1 MDEEDFDWDDKKDP
15 ELEDEDLNENE
26 NVLQDEDV
34 SEKLDIATTLYLK
47 LKSYIDFH
55 GLTFLDRPNSISDL
69 LYLF

>member
-1 MDEEDFDWDDKKDP
+1 MEDEDFDWDDKKDP

-55 GLTFLDRPNSISDL
+55 GLPFLNGANSISDL